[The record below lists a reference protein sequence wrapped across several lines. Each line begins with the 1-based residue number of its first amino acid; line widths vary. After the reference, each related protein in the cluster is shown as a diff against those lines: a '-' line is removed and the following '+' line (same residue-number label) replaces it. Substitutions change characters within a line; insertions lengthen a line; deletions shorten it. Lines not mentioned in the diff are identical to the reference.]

1 MANKTADDGQGK
13 RVTTRQ
19 RGANTRISPSLVK
32 RKIAKV
38 GGKEFASAGK
48 YTQVN
53 SKGEIVE
60 DSAMNKLRIIQ
71 GAARSGTVSS
81 NPNSGWGMYEA
92 AKTAAGLFS
101 DGGLGNADIQD
112 SNNIGYYS
120 YEFPVDAL
128 ELPAS
133 RAEELRFYR
142 LAYDRDPIVGRAI
155 DMHTE
160 LPVSKMT
167 AEKPKCSSEEY
178 ADYVYDDF
186 QRMMNRTRLFQ
197 IIIDAAREYW
207 CIGETFLFIED
218 PEDIEPCKA
227 ARDIL
232 EKEGKRGGAGVEP
245 RDGAFHPPEG
255 GTADRILEYL
265 QPEKRSSWIKK
276 RASVFD
282 ELKAAGIDFDFGAD
296 SVMKDLDKVAAKIEA
311 TRKELNKGARKF
323 AKVVGIPAKKLAKM
337 ILASENNDKLAK
349 LIRGEKGD
357 DSYPLQILAEM
368 TKTAQPPA
376 APAAPAAPAGDAGGG
391 TPPGADAPTDAPA
404 GAPGDPAAPGGEGA
418 PLGEGGLGD
427 VEGMGGGAPM
437 GGGGGG
443 GGPLTP
449 ADAAPGVKDAIAMG
463 ATISAQRELM
473 ELKHLLKLLEKKKEL
488 LEELKE
494 IREKKRE
501 ELELFS
507 HIENK
512 DYEGPDRIQ
521 ILPPEQIDITNE
533 GTMVDGP
540 TIYYKP
546 PEAQKQAYMDDPD
559 VPNQVK
565 DVIQTEGKIPLN
577 NDPFQGSYVIH
588 FARKKSGYELHGRS
602 ILQRCIRT
610 VIYREKLRQVQSTLA
625 SRNMTPKRLI
635 VAPDIPASEVI
646 ALRAHIDEAIADP
659 DYSVVVNYECRWD
672 EIGSEG
678 RLLSLDAE
686 WQHTNSDLAIG
697 LGLSPEILI
706 GEGMYS
712 GNRIQLEIMN
722 VSYLQFRDLLTYVI
736 EEQIFKPYAMKKGF
750 YEMDKY
756 GRPRWIYPKVTFS
769 RMALRDSGDLY
780 DMLFNLYSKGSLPV
794 DIIYEF
800 LNLDPEDCERKLE
813 DAMFTVKDSKF
824 NELLSNIYN
833 SVGDWL
839 MQNTDLGK
847 RITKGLDLNEVEAEG
862 EDEGPEGSGEGM

>member
-1 MANKTADDGQGK
+1 MAEKPLPKRERGTHTKIGSTAIK
-13 RVTTRQ
+13 RPVSK
-19 RGANTRISPSLVK
+19 GPD
-32 RKIAKV
+32 
-38 GGKEFASAGK
+38 GKEYASAGR
-48 YTQVN
+48 YTHMN
-53 SKGEIVE
+53 KKGEVVE
-60 DSAMNKLRIIQ
+60 DSISAQLRAIKAQ
-71 GAARSGTVSS
+71 AQSGVVSN
-81 NPNSGWGMYEA
+81 NPNAGWGMYEA
-92 AKTAAGLFS
+92 AKIAAGLFN
-101 DGGLGNADIQD
+101 DGGLGTADIAD

-155 DMHTE
+155 DLHTE

-167 AEKPKCSSEEY
+167 MEKPKSSSEEY
-178 ADYVYDDF
+178 ADYVFDDF
-186 QRMMNRTRLFQ
+186 QRMVNRTRLFQ
-197 IIIDAAREYW
+197 VIIDAAREYW
-207 CIGETFLFIED
+207 CIGETFMFIED
-218 PEDIEPCKA
+218 PEEIEPCKEA
-227 ARDIL
+227 AKTLD
-232 EKEGKRGGAGVEP
+232 KEGKGGGSGTEQGMESAW
-245 RDGAFHPPEG
+245 HPPMG
-255 GTADRILEYL
+255 GSADSILDYL

-276 RASVFD
+276 RASVLD
-282 ELKAAGIDFDFGAD
+282 EIKKAGIAFDFYENPDAVDSRIKEKRAD
-296 SVMKDLDKVAAKIEA
+296 
-311 TRKELNKGARKF
+311 LNKLTR
-323 AKVVGIPAKKLAKM
+323 KLAKEVGVP
-337 ILASENNDKLAK
+337 AKTLAK
-349 LIRGEKGD
+349 LIIDADSGDKKTAKAAKIKMAKLIGRTLGD
-357 DSYPLQILAEM
+357 DEHPLQVTADM
-368 TKTAQPPA
+368 TKVAQPPA
-376 APAAPAAPAGDAGGG
+376 APPAEPAAGGAGAGA
-391 TPPGADAPTDAPA
+391 PPGADVPVDAP
-404 GAPGDPAAPGGEGA
+404 GAEGGEGA

-427 VEGMGGGAPM
+427 IEGMGGGGAPPM

-443 GGPLTP
+443 GPIGTP
-449 ADAAPGVKDAIAMG
+449 GGAVPDVKGAIAMG

-473 ELKHLLKLLEKKKEL
+473 ELKHLLKLLEKQKEL
-488 LEELKE
+488 LKELKE
-494 IREKKRE
+494 TREEKRE
-501 ELELFS
+501 EMELFS
-507 HIENK
+507 HITNK
-512 DYEGPDRIQ
+512 DYEGPDRVQ
-521 ILPPEQIDITNE
+521 ILPPEQIEITNE
-533 GTMVDGP
+533 GTLTDGP

-546 PEAQKQAYMDDPD
+546 PEAQKQAYLEDPE

-565 DVIQTEGKIPLN
+565 DVIQSEGKIPLN
-577 NDPFQGSYVIH
+577 QDPFSGSYVIH

-610 VIYREKLRQVQSTLA
+610 IIYREKLRQVQSTLA

-635 VAPDIPASEVI
+635 VAPDIPASEVM

-659 DYSVVVNYECRWD
+659 DYSVVVNYECRWE

-678 RLLSLDAE
+678 RLLTLDAE
-686 WQHTNSDLAIG
+686 WNHTNSDLAIG

-794 DIIYEF
+794 EVIYEF

-813 DAMFTVKDSKF
+813 ESLFTVKDAKF
-824 NELLSNIYN
+824 SQLLDNIYN
-833 SVGDWL
+833 SMGEWL
-839 MQNTDLGK
+839 MANTDLGK
-847 RITKGLDLNEVEAEG
+847 RITEGLQLNEVDADLQ
-862 EDEGPEGSGEGM
+862 DEGPEGSGEGM